1 MRICVSCQ
9 ICESVAYCNNSIK
22 YDWAQ
27 VICEGGWR
35 WGPPRL
41 ISERLGPVC
50 TNVRLST
57 LPESIRILGA
67 LYVFTDWSSWVVGAK
82 SRKYYNNHWIYFLI
96 AICFGGCWL
105 TLVSAHPGRPWA
117 PWKLWTSFWAS
128 RRTLRAEKQMHRR
141 CFGKSW
147 SGEVCHLQVDL

>member
-9 ICESVAYCNNSIK
+9 ICESVAYCNNSNQIWLSTG
-22 YDWAQ
+22 DM
-27 VICEGGWR
+27 WR

-41 ISERLGPVC
+41 ISERLGPVG

-105 TLVSAHPGRPWA
+105 TLVSAHPGRPWV